1 MTELTTQP
9 SYHEAAPRAPAL
21 PARGERP
28 GAGAAIPRYTP
39 AVSRRDAAERLRALI
54 EAAEAGA
61 LDPTSMRDEGEALA
75 QEVAGDL
82 GFRWRVL
89 ALRALLPRPPQDD
102 TVAERYGELV
112 ELARGEEARLA
123 TLRELGAAIRA
134 LQDAGE
140 LPRTM
145 LARLPRRR

>member
-1 MTELTTQP
+1 M
-9 SYHEAAPRAPAL
+9 
-21 PARGERP
+21 
-28 GAGAAIPRYTP
+28 
-39 AVSRRDAAERLRALI
+39 SRRDAAERLRALI

-145 LARLPRRR
+145 LARPPRRR